1 MNIWQS
7 GRDKLANMTKEER
20 REYLADYRQ
29 LTDEQR
35 LAKISE
41 GTGISPERLQQ
52 IFTAFKEAVKDKLQ
66 TKIQD

>member
-1 MNIWQS
+1 MQS

-41 GTGISPERLQQ
+41 ELVFLQ
-52 IFTAFKEAVKDKLQ
+52 KDYNKFSLPLKKL
-66 TKIQD
+66 

>member
-1 MNIWQS
+1 MQS

-41 GTGISPERLQQ
+41 GTGISQ
-52 IFTAFKEAVKDKLQ
+52 KDYNKFSLLLKKL
-66 TKIQD
+66 